1 MAVPWQASSLA
12 LMRDIPTALVVGFRG
27 ARDNGAKVD
36 SRCLE
41 RDSFVMRSG
50 SQRQE
55 STLREGSAEENMTHS
70 LENWR
75 VEMVD
80 GMKWAF
86 NFALTSICCY
96 GVAAAVSTPDIETW
110 RIRGSPFFDVPDVL
124 NVGTPSAHASGLLQM
139 PPVRLVNRYY
149 LVRSGESE
157 FETKGVINTNPVTKT
172 SMDSGLS
179 EEGKKQ
185 TIQAAKSLRALGA
198 CDDSCWIWPS
208 ITQRAYQ
215 TAEIIAYV
223 NNINRSRIVPEYS
236 FLDARGLGAYE
247 GKGLAEVNE
256 VYDTIDAI
264 SANLRPPPFTDGT
277 VNESVRD
284 VFVRV
289 TQLMSILETQYFNE
303 TIVIVAPDS
312 DNLSVL
318 EAGLTGLD
326 LRRHRQLAYTPGE
339 VRYVDANR
347 LPAPRQAVSGYVK
360 CTAKPPNC

>member
-139 PPVRLVNRYY
+139 PPVRLVNR
-149 LVRSGESE
+149 
-157 FETKGVINTNPVTKT
+157 
-172 SMDSGLS
+172 GLS

>member
-1 MAVPWQASSLA
+1 MAMPGPV
-12 LMRDIPTALVVGFRG
+12 LMRDIGMRG
-27 ARDNGAKVD
+27 IREKGAKVG
-36 SRCLE
+36 SRGLE
-41 RDSFVMRSG
+41 LDKFVVRSG
-50 SQRQE
+50 SPRQE
-55 STLREGSAEENMTHS
+55 STLRGGSVEEEEVHRG
-70 LENWR
+70 EWR
-75 VEMVD
+75 VEAPD
-80 GMKWAF
+80 GVKRAV
-86 NFALTSICCY
+86 NLALASVFCY
-96 GVAAAVSTPDIETW
+96 GVAAAGFVPESETW
-110 RIRGSPFFDVPDVL
+110 GMRGDGSFDVADVI
-124 NVGTPSAHASGLLQM
+124 NVGVRPAHASGLLQM

-149 LVRSGESE
+149 LVRSGEST
-157 FETKGVINTNPVTKT
+157 FETRGLINTNPVAKT
-172 SMDSGLS
+172 SVDSGLS

-185 TIQAAKSLRALGA
+185 TVQAAKSLRELGA

-247 GKGLAEVNE
+247 GKGLAAVNE
-256 VYDTIDAI
+256 VYDIDAL
-264 SANLRPPPFTDGT
+264 SSNLRPPPYTDGT
-277 VNESVRD
+277 PNESVVD

-326 LRRHRQLAYTPGE
+326 LRRHRELAYAPGE
-339 VRYVDANR
+339 VRFVDAQR
-347 LPAPRQAVSGYVK
+347 LPAPRKSVSGYVK

>member
-1 MAVPWQASSLA
+1 MQISPLPKQWNRNAGLKKLGSLIGAVETGSSDAAAERSVWDFQIQRNRRAHLSRALAWVEEAPPLFRARPITAKIHLEKDAADSSGERGWHMEWSCHYNPATKSLPDRCGSCTIVKHIFGCRFQCVALPFGWLTRTSEDFVQIMAHSFTWSGRRIRNLRFSWTLWDSEDWSSNLEPRRIFKIVKVRCWRICGDCGGGLGVAMAVPWQASSLA

-139 PPVRLVNRYY
+139 PPVRLVNR
-149 LVRSGESE
+149 
-157 FETKGVINTNPVTKT
+157 
-172 SMDSGLS
+172 
-179 EEGKKQ
+179 
-185 TIQAAKSLRALGA
+185 
-198 CDDSCWIWPS
+198 
-208 ITQRAYQ
+208 
-215 TAEIIAYV
+215 
-223 NNINRSRIVPEYS
+223 
-236 FLDARGLGAYE
+236 
-247 GKGLAEVNE
+247 
-256 VYDTIDAI
+256 
-264 SANLRPPPFTDGT
+264 
-277 VNESVRD
+277 
-284 VFVRV
+284 
-289 TQLMSILETQYFNE
+289 
-303 TIVIVAPDS
+303 
-312 DNLSVL
+312 
-318 EAGLTGLD
+318 
-326 LRRHRQLAYTPGE
+326 
-339 VRYVDANR
+339 
-347 LPAPRQAVSGYVK
+347 
-360 CTAKPPNC
+360 